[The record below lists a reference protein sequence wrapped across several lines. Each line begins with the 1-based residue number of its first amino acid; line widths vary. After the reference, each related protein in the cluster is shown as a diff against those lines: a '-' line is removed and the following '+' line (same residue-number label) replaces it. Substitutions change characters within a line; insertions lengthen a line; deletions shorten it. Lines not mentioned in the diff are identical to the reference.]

1 MPTQK
6 SMIHGRATKECL
18 PEAPLTYFNHFQ
30 ILLNCTMAAKNEQ
43 KPFASPNGP
52 ILLFGIFLGQCS
64 TIFSEGIVT
73 NAESTLGGVS
83 NSRHISFNSF
93 QFLAI

>member
-30 ILLNCTMAAKNEQ
+30 ILLNCTMAAKKEQ
-43 KPFASPNGP
+43 KPFASLTSPA
-52 ILLFGIFLGQCS
+52 LLFDIFSGQCS

-83 NSRHISFNSF
+83 NSRHVSFNTF

>member
-1 MPTQK
+1 MVERPK
-6 SMIHGRATKECL
+6 NVCRR
-18 PEAPLTYFNHFQ
+18 PPLTYFNHFQ
-30 ILLNCTMAAKNEQ
+30 IILNCTTAAKNEQ
-43 KPFASPNGP
+43 KPFASPTGP
-52 ILLFGIFLGQCS
+52 TLLFG
-64 TIFSEGIVT
+64 IFSEGIVT